1 MILCFTSTG
10 QITGSTSLQRFQARK
25 KLPMLFT
32 HQQLIAFKFGV
43 LFSILILLLVLDTI
57 VVFQIHIDPDFRIRF
72 SDCSRRELQSPHA
85 PFPGINPRSLPV
97 PAHILSCQQF
107 QVSRQTGRFAGDI
120 NDPLCPK
127 SNDLFQ
133 CFRMYSVTWRIKDNQ
148 IRHFLQLINYFQH
161 ITGPEAAVIQFIQ
174 CRIFSRCLNRF
185 LDDLDADHFFCYRC
199 RDLGD
204 GACSAVQV
212 KDNFILR
219 ISDIFPCC
227 LVQYLGPQRIR
238 LEEGE
243 WCNLEFQSQKFLIKI
258 VLSIQNFCSF
268 IFYRISQA
276 VVSRMQNSR
285 KSSFQR

>member
-1 MILCFTSTG
+1 
-10 QITGSTSLQRFQARK
+10 
-25 KLPMLFT
+25 MLSD
-32 HQQLIAFKFGV
+32 V
-43 LFSILILLLVLDTI
+43 LRHV
-57 VVFQIHIDPDFRIRF
+57 
-72 SDCSRRELQSPHA
+72 E
-85 PFPGINPRSLPV
+85 
-97 PAHILSCQQF
+97 
-107 QVSRQTGRFAGDI
+107 
-120 NDPLCPK
+120 
-127 SNDLFQ
+127 
-133 CFRMYSVTWRIKDNQ
+133 IKDNQ

-227 LVQYLGPQRIR
+227 LVQYLGPQRIG

-276 VVSRMQNSR
+276 VVLVCRIPAKVPFSGNASSASFHPLSRA
-285 KSSFQR
+285 SSPV